1 MTQLDELLAQPAFA
15 LIRVRDSD
23 TVTLI
28 GGPRTDLDKLADIPL
43 VPGDDQAWNHVV
55 LFHYDQVRELG
66 FEEHHDL
73 SPLNSI

>member
-28 GGPRTDLDKLADIPL
+28 GGPRTDLDKL
-43 VPGDDQAWNHVV
+43 
-55 LFHYDQVRELG
+55 
-66 FEEHHDL
+66 
-73 SPLNSI
+73 